1 MTVELAMEEAVIVEV
16 IMMEVVK
23 MVVVVAK
30 AAFQL

>member
-1 MTVELAMEEAVIVEV
+1 MAVEEAVIVEV
-16 IMMEVVK
+16 IKMEVVK

>member
-1 MTVELAMEEAVIVEV
+1 MAVEEAVIVEV

-23 MVVVVAK
+23 MMVIVAK